1 MKILIL
7 MATMLAVLQL
17 SDPAAAHWGKSRK
30 GCDTKMLAG
39 KWIFATEVGQIANP
53 ETGEP
58 IGDITALGTM
68 NITRKGAVEGV
79 FDATVGLVTF
89 MPGATYSGSAMLKPD
104 CTGTLSF
111 VTDAGST
118 RTDTIALVEHD
129 EIWAMSQDP
138 LNLWT
143 YRVRK
148 ISGGSKRHGK

>member
-1 MKILIL
+1 MKILVL

-17 SDPAAAHWGKSRK
+17 SDPAAAHWSKGKK

-39 KWIFATEVGQIANP
+39 KWIFATGVGQIADQD
-53 ETGEP
+53 TGEP
-58 IGDITALGTM
+58 IGKITALGTM

-79 FDATVGLVTF
+79 FDATIDLVTF
-89 MPGATYSGSAMLKPD
+89 VPGATYSGSAMLNPD

-111 VTDAGST
+111 VTDAGRA
-118 RTDTIALVEHD
+118 RTDSIALVEHD
-129 EIWAMSQDP
+129 EIRAMSQDP

-143 YRVRK
+143 YRVHR